1 MYGFNRKKILFY
13 SIVTAIS
20 FFALTNSNL
29 AVPDGDFR
37 FMETS
42 FVSILRNAAEEYNV
56 QPPDFGIENVS
67 LKKISD
73 PTDRFNYYKYSATVV
88 IKNYGGNIKN
98 AKLTL
103 QAGDEQRY
111 IFLNNDVDGF
121 SLRKNQNYIVEGYDV
136 LFDGNYN
143 GGKITLEIKSTD
155 NQDYYAGNNKYDV
168 DISEMP
174 AKIEALGV
182 EKILDDGTF
191 VLDYAP
197 RSPELNVNKFE
208 VYTADVVD
216 AGNDEEKYAE
226 TVDQYGTIYGYHR
239 IKNSSYI
246 LKSENFKLKS
256 TNDSD
261 TRLVK
266 FGDDP
271 FEDETTRFIHI
282 RSTNPENG
290 YYAVSNLLKF
300 SPQKNLDRA
309 AFAKL
314 FVDYSDIPV
323 FDDGENYFDDVSP
336 DAWYGPYAKTLYN
349 LGLIKNDTY
358 KYNPDN
364 PITRGEVLRVVLD
377 YFDVDLVAVSGG
389 PHFQDITSN
398 NYLYPYAEALSAT
411 GNGGVFGE
419 NFNAN
424 AVATKNYLKYL
435 INEYKENS

>member
-1 MYGFNRKKILFY
+1 MYGFNRKKIFFY
-13 SIVTAIS
+13 SILSAI
-20 FFALTNSNL
+20 FFFVLTNSNI
-29 AVPDGDFR
+29 AIPNGDFR
-37 FMETS
+37 FLETS
-42 FVSILRNAAEEYNV
+42 FVSILRTAAEENNV

-73 PTDRFNYYKYSATVV
+73 PTDRFEFYKYYATVV
-88 IKNYGGNIKN
+88 IKKHGGNVKN

-103 QAGDEQRY
+103 QAGDEQQY
-111 IFLNNDVDGF
+111 IFVKNDVEGF

-155 NQDYYAGNNKYDV
+155 NQDYYSGNNKYEV
-168 DISEMP
+168 DIFEMP

-182 EKILDDGTF
+182 EKILNDGTF
-191 VLDYAP
+191 VLDFEP
-197 RSPELNVNKFE
+197 RSPELSVNGFE
-208 VYTADVVD
+208 VYASDAVD
-216 AGNDEEKYAE
+216 SQEYEEKYAE
-226 TVDQYGTIYGYHR
+226 TIDGDGGIYGYHR
-239 IKNSSYI
+239 IKNSPDI
-246 LKSENFKLKS
+246 LKNENFNLKP
-256 TNDSD
+256 TNDPD

-266 FGDDP
+266 FSDDP
-271 FEDETTRFIHI
+271 FEDETTHFIYV

-290 YYAVSNLLKF
+290 YYAVSNIIKF

-314 FVDYSDIPV
+314 FVDYSEIQI
-323 FDDGENYFDDVSP
+323 FDDGENYFDDVSV

-389 PHFQDITSN
+389 PHFQDITSD
-398 NYLYPYAEALSAT
+398 NYLYPYVEALSAT
-411 GNGGVFGE
+411 GNGAVFGE
-419 NFNAN
+419 TFNAN